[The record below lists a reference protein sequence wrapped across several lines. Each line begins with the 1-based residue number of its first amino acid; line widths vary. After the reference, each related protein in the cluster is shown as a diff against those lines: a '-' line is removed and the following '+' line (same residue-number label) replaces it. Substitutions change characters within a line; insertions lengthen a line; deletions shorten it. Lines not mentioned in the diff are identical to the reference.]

1 MKKSKSVFEAGSIVA
16 GSGIGSGVMTIPYF
30 VEHSGLV
37 GGLSAFALAY
47 IVSVVLHLMIAEI
60 MLQMN
65 ETADILAAFNK
76 YLFTGRFKN
85 ALKYMFFAIMVVVL
99 ETNLAAYISGASDIV
114 KGMIHVPAYFIE
126 VTFYV
131 LAAIVVLFGLKSVSV
146 SEKISVVFMGAL
158 LLTATVISF
167 GNVNESASLCVF
179 GGMAPTLACFGMIM
193 FSFSAIFSVPQVIE
207 ILDRDKSKVRISI
220 FLGFLINLII
230 SIIIT
235 ICTIA
240 TSKEVTEIA
249 IVGWADS
256 VGGTIRIIGSVF
268 IVFAMFTSYWSIG
281 LATTDI
287 IAGTTKKTFGMSF
300 VLATIPALV
309 MTFFLDK
316 SFMEYMKIAGGAVA
330 VIISLLLIPTFVI
343 CTKEKNCIIMRKYE
357 KHVVTTVFIFVM
369 YILMAIG
376 SFISV

>member
-1 MKKSKSVFEAGSIVA
+1 MKKRKSVFGASSIVA

-30 VEHSGLV
+30 VEHSGII
-37 GGLSAFALAY
+37 GGLVAFTTAY
-47 IVSVVLHLMIAEI
+47 IVSVILHLMIAEI

-76 YLFTGRFKN
+76 YLFTGR
-85 ALKYMFFAIMVVVL
+85 LKYFLKYLFFAVMVVVL
-99 ETNLAAYISGASDIV
+99 ETNLAAYISGASDIIN
-114 KGMIHVPAYFIE
+114 GLIHAPAFIIE
-126 VTFYV
+126 VTFYF
-131 LAAIVVLFGLKSVSV
+131 LAAIVVLYGLKSVSI
-146 SEKISVVFMGAL
+146 SEKVSVTFMGVL
-158 LLTATVISF
+158 LLAATIISF
-167 GNVNESASLCVF
+167 GNVNKSASISAF
-179 GGMAPTLACFGMIM
+179 GGIAPSVACFGMIM

-207 ILDRDKSKVRISI
+207 VLDRDKSKVRISI

-230 SIIIT
+230 SVIIT

-240 TSKEVTEIA
+240 ASKEVTEIA

-256 VGGTIRIIGSVF
+256 VGGAIRIIGSVF
-268 IVFAMFTSYWSIG
+268 IVFAMLTSYWSIG

-287 IAGTTKKTFGMSF
+287 ISGTTKKNFGLSF
-300 VLATIPALV
+300 ALATIPALI
-309 MTFFLDK
+309 MTFFLNN

-343 CTKEKNCIIMRKYE
+343 CIKDKECIIMK
-357 KHVVTTVFIFVM
+357 KHERHISVTIFIFVM